1 MAIRRE
7 GQWLVPEGSAHCAFE
22 VRDGVFRLSLL
33 PGRLVSRRAA
43 VAGLTVAEMAARW
56 GVALWSDT
64 PNTEI
69 VWGLIRAQ
77 ARTVG
82 VDALD
87 LVLRCAAGEVP
98 ADAAVLGAVA

>member
-22 VRDGVFRLSLL
+22 VREGAFRLSLL

-43 VAGLTVAEMAARW
+43 VAGLTIAETVARW
-56 GVALWSDT
+56 GRALWVDD
-64 PNTEI
+64 PNSRI

-77 ARTVG
+77 ARTLG

-87 LVLRCAAGEVP
+87 VVMRSAAGEVP
-98 ADAAVLGAVA
+98 ADAAALGVVA